1 MKKFLYIIIIFS
13 ISFYL
18 SIEFIGDRLIKNK
31 LEKNISNALNREVS
45 IDKLNIKYLSGEADI
60 FGISLLNKNFE
71 GELAQI
77 DTVKLNL
84 DTLSLY
90 SNNIII
96 NNVLIENIKLNYY
109 FNFTD
114 QIVSDNVRSLEKDL
128 KNKNYSSQSDKYFN
142 ITNLDAKN
150 ISLSVISPNLDI
162 SKTLKLNDLNFNNIG
177 NTSESKNYKDVL
189 RDIFN
194 DTVELVKEKAL
205 SEDFLNKLE
214 NFDPKQIENKIKD
227 KLKSKLKKLVN

>member
-31 LEKNISNALNREVS
+31 LEKNISNSLNREVS
-45 IDKLNIKYLSGEADI
+45 IDKLNIKYLIGEADI
-60 FGISLLNKNFE
+60 FGIRLLNKNFE
-71 GELAQI
+71 GELARI

-96 NNVLIENIKLNYY
+96 NNVLVENIKLNYY

-128 KNKNYSSQSDKYFN
+128 KNKNHSSQSDKYFN

-189 RDIFN
+189 RGIFN

-227 KLKSKLKKLVN
+227 KLKNKLKKLVN

>member
-31 LEKNISNALNREVS
+31 LEKNISNALNREVL

-60 FGISLLNKNFE
+60 FGIHLLNKKFE
-71 GELAQI
+71 GELARI

-128 KNKNYSSQSDKYFN
+128 KNKNYNSQSDKYFN

-227 KLKSKLKKLVN
+227 KLKNKLKKLVN

>member
-1 MKKFLYIIIIFS
+1 MKKFIYIIIIFS

-31 LEKNISNALNREVS
+31 LEENISNALNREVS

-60 FGISLLNKNFE
+60 FGIRLLNKNFE
-71 GELAQI
+71 GELARI

-96 NNVLIENIKLNYY
+96 NNVLVENIKLNYY

-128 KNKNYSSQSDKYFN
+128 KNTIRERIGPVATPDYIH
-142 ITNLDAKN
+142 ITEGLPKTRSGKIMRRILRKIASNDFENLGDTSTLADP
-150 ISLSVISPNLDI
+150 SVV
-162 SKTLKLNDLNFNNIG
+162 NDL
-177 NTSESKNYKDVL
+177 
-189 RDIFN
+189 
-194 DTVELVKEKAL
+194 
-205 SEDFLNKLE
+205 
-214 NFDPKQIENKIKD
+214 IENRKNK
-227 KLKSKLKKLVN
+227 

>member
-60 FGISLLNKNFE
+60 YGIRLLNKNFE

-96 NNVLIENIKLNYY
+96 NNVLIENITLNYY

-128 KNKNYSSQSDKYFN
+128 KNKNHSSQSDRYFN

-227 KLKSKLKKLVN
+227 KLKNKLKKLVK

>member
-31 LEKNISNALNREVS
+31 LEENISKSLNREVS
-45 IDKLNIKYLSGEADI
+45 IDTLNIKYLSGEADI
-60 FGISLLNKNFE
+60 FGIRLLNKNFE

-96 NNVLIENIKLNYY
+96 KNVLIENIKLNYY
-109 FNFTD
+109 FNFTN

-128 KNKNYSSQSDKYFN
+128 KNKYFN

-227 KLKSKLKKLVN
+227 KLKNKLKKLVK

>member
-1 MKKFLYIIIIFS
+1 MKKFLYTIIIFT

-60 FGISLLNKNFE
+60 FGISLLNKKFE

-177 NTSESKNYKDVL
+177 NTNESKNYKDVL
-189 RDIFN
+189 RGIFN

-227 KLKSKLKKLVN
+227 KLKNKLKKLVE

>member
-31 LEKNISNALNREVS
+31 LEENISNSLNREVS

-60 FGISLLNKNFE
+60 FGISLLNKKFE

-128 KNKNYSSQSDKYFN
+128 KNKNYSSQSNKYFN

-177 NTSESKNYKDVL
+177 NTNESKNYKDVL

-227 KLKSKLKKLVN
+227 KLKNKLKKLVK